1 MNNQQSH
8 PILYSAPMVRAR
20 RAGIKTMTR
29 RAVNPQPPIGWDRHC
44 WFNAPIY
51 GWTNEIEPAKNWHKV
66 QCPYGQPGDLLWVKE
81 TFFAWGRWE
90 TRRSAKKGRDEW
102 HFVDMTLECGH
113 AYMYAADGDQPDK
126 LGGKRSGGVTP
137 QWWRRPAIFM
147 PRVASRGLDEIVSVR
162 AERLQDLSEADAI
175 AEGCEPNY
183 LPGRAY
189 LDEPYKSGYVSLWQ
203 GINGNGSWKA
213 NPWAW
218 VVNFRVLK

>member
-1 MNNQQSH
+1 
-8 PILYSAPMVRAR
+8 MVRAR

-29 RAVNPQPPIGWDRHC
+29 RAVRDLHPDCVSAREIRDVYGAIDWKFYDQFDRLTQ
-44 WFNAPIY
+44 A
-51 GWTNEIEPAKNWHKV
+51 TR
-66 QCPYGQPGDLLWVKE
+66 CPYGQPGDLLWVKE

-90 TRRSAKKGRDEW
+90 TRFNAKKSRDEW

-113 AYMYAADGDQPDK
+113 AYMYAADDQQPDK
-126 LGGKRSGGVTP
+126 LGGVTP
-137 QWWRRPAIFM
+137 QWWMRPAIFM

-203 GINGNGSWKA
+203 GINGHGSWKA
-213 NPWAW
+213 NPWVW
-218 VVNFRVLK
+218 VVTFRVLK